1 MKRLPRVVLVT
12 TAVILLLCALVLTG
26 LRFLL
31 PNIDSYRQDI
41 IAYIEK
47 NNDVTVQIGKIE
59 GAWQYFG
66 PTFMLSNVEL
76 QNETTDI
83 TASVID
89 VELDIWSSILSLR
102 WRFRDLT
109 FYQLNVDYKVPF
121 NFEGSSE
128 GESLDSIEELFLRQ
142 FDHFILK
149 ESQLTFLTPSGQKTT
164 LILPE
169 LSWLNENERHRAQ
182 GFVSLETINKQHGY
196 LQVKLDVSDKNGVL
210 SDGIFYLQADNI
222 DMQPWLS
229 RWLRENTS
237 LRDANFSLSSWI
249 SLKNQQIESGLV
261 QLRQGEANWGTGSLS
276 QNLQVN
282 DLLLRMKRQGNGWL
296 FNIPEL
302 DTLKTNEYIW
312 PQGNVSV
319 LYLPASKKYQDND
332 HWRIRAKNIELERLS
347 EVLPTFSF
355 LTPEMVQDWQ
365 HRQPTGVVSEFALDL
380 TQNMPEHMQ
389 ISMDWQD
396 VSWKKWKAL
405 PSINHFSGVLA
416 GSMQSGGASVSL
428 QDSQVDYRDEFK
440 APFEIKTANGQL
452 YWLDNDSEFKLWSPS
467 LDVQAKSLWA
477 NGEFRYAKAK
487 KGNYA
492 DLAILAGLRLDD
504 AGDAWRYFPQK
515 LMGQDVAD
523 YLTKAV
529 IAGKVDNATLVYKG
543 DPANFPY
550 DNNDGQFQVYVPLR
564 DATFEYD
571 HEWPALLDL
580 DIDLDFRRAGLFMHV
595 PSVKLADA
603 TATNLDANI
612 PDYTKEMLYINADVS
627 GTGKQIQQYFTH
639 TPMKHSIGDTLEE
652 LQIGGTV
659 NGQLGLSIPLVAGK
673 DVVATGSVNLNKNDL
688 FIQPIDSTI
697 SSLTGSFVF
706 NNGDLRGE
714 KLQGQW
720 FGQPISVDFNTSDG
734 AKDYQVNVDIAGN
747 WALNKLSML
756 PEEIKQRVSGN
767 SDWKSHVAIT
777 IPESAKQQVGLQI
790 DVTAGLK
797 QLKSQLPAL
806 NNQLL
811 AELGEINVQAKG
823 TTEQLT
829 VGGDIGKRLGFN
841 TLWSLGDEPLKLLK
855 AHVAPWQNKLPELP
869 KQSVFAV
876 DLPPMT
882 DENWQS
888 LAGLLM
894 SSNRGQG
901 DMSIRLPE
909 SLDIHIPTINLGG
922 QDWKNVNFTYDL
934 QRAEQQVNIDSE
946 NLKGS
951 LQIFA
956 NQPWQVAIDYLYYNP
971 SSLAGNQDSLAGPA
985 QFDFSQWPQLH
996 FNCKECWVAGQ
1007 KLGEISANI
1016 QPMGHSLRLTGGTLN
1031 NSATQLKL
1039 DAIWHSQNGNKTEI
1053 AGSLTWGA
1061 FDETAA
1067 YFGILVPIIESP
1079 YTIQF
1084 DLDWANLP
1092 WSPDIATLN
1101 GKLSAKL
1108 GKGAIAQMGGGRAGQ
1123 ILRLVSFDAL
1133 LRKLQLDFRDT
1144 FSDDFNFDSI
1154 KGDATI
1160 HNGVMASKNTYVD
1173 GLVADIALSGEINLV
1188 KRQINLEAVITP
1200 EISAT
1205 VGVATAFVLNP
1216 FAGAAVFAATKVLG
1230 PLWSKVSVIRYRVTG
1245 SLDEPK
1251 IDEVLRQLKETQ
1263 E

>member
-1 MKRLPRVVLVT
+1 MRRLPRVVLVT
-12 TAVILLLCALVLTG
+12 TAVIFLLCALVLTG

-31 PNIDSYRQDI
+31 PNIDNYRQDI
-41 IAYIEK
+41 IAYVEK
-47 NNDVTVQIGKIE
+47 RVDVAVQIGNIE
-59 GAWQYFG
+59 GAWQSFG
-66 PTFMLSNVEL
+66 PTLTLS
-76 QNETTDI
+76 
-83 TASVID
+83 D
-89 VELDIWSSILSLR
+89 VELSNTTTDMTANTIIVELDVWRSLLSLR

-109 FYQLNVDYKVPF
+109 FYQLNIDYKVPF
-121 NFEGSSE
+121 NFDGTSESGSFD
-128 GESLDSIEELFLRQ
+128 GIEDLFLRQ
-142 FDHFILK
+142 FDHFVLK
-149 ESQLTFLTPSGQKTT
+149 ESQLTFLTPSEQKTT

-210 SDGIFYLQADNI
+210 SDGLLYLQADNI

-229 RWLRENTS
+229 RWLRDNTS
-237 LRDANFSLSSWI
+237 LRDANFSLSSWV
-249 SLKNQQIESGLV
+249 SLKNNRIDSGLI
-261 QLRQGEANWGTGSLS
+261 QLRQGEANWGSGELS

-302 DTLKTNEYIW
+302 DRLKTNEYIW

-319 LYLPASKKYQDND
+319 LYLPTSTKYQGND

-355 LTPEMVQDWQ
+355 LTPDMVQDWQ
-365 HRQPTGVVSEFALDL
+365 HRQLSGVVNEFALDI
-380 TQNMPEHMQ
+380 TQNMPEHTQ

-396 VSWKKWKAL
+396 VGWKKWKDL
-405 PSINHFSGVLA
+405 PSMDHFSGVLV
-416 GSMQSGGASVSL
+416 GSMQSGGAAIRL
-428 QDSQVDYRDEFK
+428 QDSVVDYRDEFK
-440 APFEIKTANGQL
+440 APFEIKTAKGQF
-452 YWLDNDSEFKLWSPS
+452 YWVDNNSEFKLWSPS
-467 LDVQAKSLWA
+467 IDLQAKSLWA

-515 LMGQDVAD
+515 LMGQDVAN
-523 YLTKAV
+523 YLTKAI

-543 DPANFPY
+543 DPAHFPY
-550 DNNDGQFQVYVPLR
+550 DGNDGQFQVNVPLR
-564 DATFEYD
+564 EATFEYD
-571 HEWPALLDL
+571 HEWPALLNL
-580 DIDLDFRRAGLFMHV
+580 DIDLDFRRAGLYMHV
-595 PSVKLADA
+595 PTVKLGDA

-612 PDYTKEMLYINADVS
+612 PDYTKEMLYIDADIS

-652 LQIGGTV
+652 LQIGGIV
-659 NGQLGLSIPLVAGK
+659 NGQLGLSIPLAAGK
-673 DVVATGSVNLNKNDL
+673 DVVAKGTVNLNKNDL
-688 FIQPIDSTI
+688 LIQSIDSSI
-697 SSLTGSFVF
+697 SSLTGSFTF
-706 NNGDLRGE
+706 NNGNLQGE

-720 FGQPISVDFNTSDG
+720 FGQPISVDFTTLDS
-734 AKDYQVNVDIAGN
+734 AKNYQVNVDISGN
-747 WALNKLSML
+747 WALNKLAML
-756 PEEIKQRVSGN
+756 PNEIKQRVSGT

-777 IPESAKQQVGLQI
+777 LPNSAKQPVGLQI

-806 NNQLL
+806 SSQLL
-811 AELGEINVQAKG
+811 AELGQIHVQAKG

-829 VGGDIGKRLGFN
+829 IGGDIGQRLGFN
-841 TLWSLGDEPLKLLK
+841 SLWDLTSKPLKLVK
-855 AHVAPWQNKLPELP
+855 ATVAQWDNKVPDLP
-869 KQSVFAV
+869 KGSSLMVS
-876 DLPPMT
+876 LPAIT
-882 DENWQS
+882 DMDWQK
-888 LAGLLM
+888 LAGLLV
-894 SSNRGQG
+894 SSGGQQG
-901 DMSIRLPE
+901 VASIGLPE
-909 SLDIHIPTINLGG
+909 RLDVNIPSIYLGG
-922 QDWKNVNFTYDL
+922 QQWNDVSFSYNL
-934 QRAEQQVNIDSE
+934 QRAEQQINIDSH

-951 LQIFA
+951 LQILV

-971 SSLAGNQDSLAGPA
+971 SSSADNQSTEST
-985 QFDFSQWPQLH
+985 QFDFSQWPQLQIH
-996 FNCKECWVAGQ
+996 CQECWVAGQ
-1007 KLGEISANI
+1007 KLGELSANI
-1016 QPMGHSLRLTGGTLN
+1016 QPKGHLLQLTGGTLN

-1039 DAIWHSQNGNKTEI
+1039 DAIWHSEKGNKTQI
-1053 AGSLTWGA
+1053 AGSLTGKA

-1067 YFGILVPIIESP
+1067 YFGILVPIINSP
-1079 YTIQF
+1079 YTIEF

-1092 WSPDIATLN
+1092 WEPDISTLN

-1133 LRKLQLDFRDT
+1133 LRKLRLDFSDT
-1144 FSDDFNFDSI
+1144 FSDDFDFDSI

-1160 HNGVMASKNTYVD
+1160 KNGVLSSKNTYVD
-1173 GLVADIALSGEINLV
+1173 GLVADITFDGKIDLV
-1188 KRQINLEAVITP
+1188 KRQINVEAVITP

-1205 VGVATAFVLNP
+1205 VGVATAFVVNP

>member
-1 MKRLPRVVLVT
+1 MRRLSRVVLVT
-12 TAVILLLCALVLTG
+12 TAVIFFLCALVLTG

-41 IAYIEK
+41 IAYVEK
-47 NNDVTVQIGKIE
+47 RADVAVQIGHIK
-59 GAWQYFG
+59 GAWQSFG
-66 PTFMLSNVEL
+66 PTLTLS
-76 QNETTDI
+76 
-83 TASVID
+83 D
-89 VELDIWSSILSLR
+89 VELSNTTTDMTANTIIVELDVWRSLLSLR

-109 FYQLNVDYKVPF
+109 FYQLNIDYNVPF
-121 NFEGSSE
+121 HFDGTSE
-128 GESLDSIEELFLRQ
+128 NESFDGIEDLFLRQ
-142 FDHFILK
+142 FDHFVLK
-149 ESQLTFLTPSGQKTT
+149 DSQLTFLTPSEEKTT

-182 GFVSLETINKQHGY
+182 GYVSLETINKQHGY
-196 LQVKLDVSDKNGVL
+196 LQVKLDVSDKNGIL
-210 SDGIFYLQADNI
+210 SDGLFYLQADNI

-237 LRDANFSLSSWI
+237 LRDANFSLSSWV
-249 SLKNQQIESGLV
+249 SLKNNRIDSGLI
-261 QLRQGEANWGTGSLS
+261 QLRQGEANWGTGELS

-302 DTLKTNEYIW
+302 DKLKTNEYIW

-319 LYLPASKKYQDND
+319 LYLPSSTKYQGND

-365 HRQPTGVVSEFALDL
+365 HRQPSGVVNEFALDI
-380 TQNMPEHMQ
+380 TQNMPENMQ

-396 VSWKKWKAL
+396 VGWKKWKEL
-405 PSINHFSGVLA
+405 PSVDHFSGVLV
-416 GSMQSGGASVSL
+416 GGMQSGGAVIRL
-428 QDSQVDYRDEFK
+428 QDSNVDYRNEFK
-440 APFEIKTANGQL
+440 APFEIKTAEGQF
-452 YWLDNDSEFKLWSPS
+452 YWIDNDSEFKLWSPS
-467 LDVQAKSLWA
+467 LDLQAKSLWA

-543 DPANFPY
+543 DPAHFPY
-550 DNNDGQFQVYVPLR
+550 NGNDGQFQVYVPLR

-571 HEWPALLDL
+571 HQWPALLDL
-580 DIDLDFRRAGLFMHV
+580 DIDLDFRRAGLYMHA
-595 PSVKLADA
+595 PTVKLGDV
-603 TATNLDANI
+603 TATNLDVNI
-612 PDYTKEMLYINADVS
+612 PDYTKEMLYIDGDIS
-627 GTGKQIQQYFTH
+627 GTGKQIQQYFTQ
-639 TPMKHSIGDTLEE
+639 TPMKHSIGDTLNE

-659 NGQLGLSIPLVAGK
+659 NGQLGLSIPLVGGK
-673 DVVATGSVNLNKNDL
+673 DVVAKGTVNLNKNDL
-688 FIQPIDSTI
+688 LIQSIDSTI
-697 SSLTGSFVF
+697 SSLTGSFTF
-706 NNGDLRGE
+706 KNGDLQGD
-714 KLQGQW
+714 KLQGEW
-720 FGQPISVDFNTSDG
+720 FGQPITVDFTTLDTP
-734 AKDYQVNVDIAGN
+734 KDYQVNVDITGD
-747 WALNKLSML
+747 WALNKLAML
-756 PEEIKQRVSGN
+756 PDEIKKRVSGT

-777 IPESAKQQVGLQI
+777 LPNSAKQPVGLQI

-806 NNQLL
+806 NSQLL
-811 AELGEINVQAKG
+811 AELGQIHVQAKG

-829 VGGDIGKRLGFN
+829 IGGNIGQRLGFN
-841 TLWSLGDEPLKLLK
+841 SLWDLSSKPLKLVK
-855 AHVAPWQNKLPELP
+855 AKVAQWDKQVPDLP
-869 KQSVFAV
+869 KNSSLIVN
-876 DLPPMT
+876 LPAIT
-882 DENWQS
+882 DMDWPK
-888 LAGLLM
+888 LAGLLVP
-894 SSNRGQG
+894 SGSRQG
-901 DMSIRLPE
+901 GGSIGLPE
-909 SLDIHIPTINLGG
+909 ILDVNIPSIYLGG
-922 QDWKNVNFTYDL
+922 QQWENVSFSYNL
-934 QRAEQQVNIDSE
+934 QRAEQYINIDSH

-951 LQIFA
+951 LQILA

-971 SSLAGNQDSLAGPA
+971 SSFGNTQPA
-985 QFDFSQWPQLH
+985 EPTQFDFSQWPQLQIH
-996 FNCKECWVAGQ
+996 CQECWVAGQ
-1007 KLGEISANI
+1007 KLGELSANI
-1016 QPMGHSLRLTGGTLN
+1016 QPKGHLLQLTGGTLN

-1039 DAIWHSQNGNKTEI
+1039 DAVWHSEKGNKTQI
-1053 AGSLTWGA
+1053 AGSLSGKA

-1067 YFGILVPIIESP
+1067 YFGILVPIIDSP
-1079 YTIQF
+1079 YTIEF
-1084 DLDWANLP
+1084 DLNWADLP
-1092 WSPDIATLN
+1092 WSPDISTLN

-1133 LRKLQLDFRDT
+1133 LRKLRLDFSDT
-1144 FSDDFNFDSI
+1144 FSDDFDFDSI

-1160 HNGVMASKNTYVD
+1160 QNGILSSKNTYVD
-1173 GLVADIALSGEINLV
+1173 GLIADITFDGKIDLV
-1188 KRQINLEAVITP
+1188 KRQINVEAVITP

-1205 VGVATAFVLNP
+1205 VGVATAFVVNP

>member
-12 TAVILLLCALVLTG
+12 TAVIFLLCALVLTG

-41 IAYIEK
+41 IGYVEK
-47 NNDVTVQIGKIE
+47 HADVVVQIGKIE

-66 PTFMLSNVEL
+66 PTLRLTDVEL
-76 QNETTDI
+76 HNATTDVKASAI
-83 TASVID
+83 T
-89 VELDIWSSILSLR
+89 VELDIWRSLLSLR

-109 FYQLNVDYKVPF
+109 FYQLSVDHKVPF
-121 NFEGSSE
+121 NFDDTSESGSFD
-128 GESLDSIEELFLRQ
+128 GIEDLFLRQ
-142 FDHFILK
+142 FDHFVLK
-149 ESQLTFLTPSGQKTT
+149 ESQLTFLTPSEQKTT

-210 SDGIFYLQADNI
+210 SDGLLYLQADNI

-229 RWLRENTS
+229 RWLRDNTS
-237 LRDANFSLSSWI
+237 LRDANFSLSSWV
-249 SLKNQQIESGLV
+249 SLKNNRIDSGLV
-261 QLRQGEANWGTGSLS
+261 QLRQGEANWGTGELA

-312 PQGNVSV
+312 PQGSVSV
-319 LYLPASKKYQDND
+319 LYLPTSKKYQDND

-355 LTPEMVQDWQ
+355 LTPEIVQDWQ
-365 HRQPTGVVSEFALDL
+365 HRQPSGVISEFALDI
-380 TQNMPEHMQ
+380 TQDMPEHTQ

-396 VSWKKWKAL
+396 VSWKKWKEL
-405 PSINHFSGVLA
+405 PSVDHFSGVLV
-416 GSMQSGGASVSL
+416 GGMQSGGAAIRL
-428 QDSQVDYRDEFK
+428 QDSIVDYRDEFK
-440 APFEIKTANGQL
+440 APFEIKTAKGQF
-452 YWLDNDSEFKLWSPS
+452 YWVDNDSEFKLWSPS
-467 LDVQAKSLWA
+467 LDLQATSIWA

-523 YLTKAV
+523 YLTKAI

-543 DPANFPY
+543 DPAHFPY
-550 DNNDGQFQVYVPLR
+550 DDNDGQFEVYVPLR

-571 HEWPALLDL
+571 HEWPALLNL
-580 DIDLDFRRAGLFMHV
+580 DIDLDFRRAGLYMHL
-595 PSVKLADA
+595 PTVKLGDA

-612 PDYTKEMLYINADVS
+612 PDYTKEMLYIDADIS

-673 DVVATGSVNLNKNDL
+673 DVAAKGTVNLNKNDL
-688 FIQPIDSTI
+688 LIQSIDSTI
-697 SSLTGSFVF
+697 SSLTGSFTF
-706 NNGDLRGE
+706 NNGNLQGE

-720 FGQPISVDFNTSDG
+720 FGQPITVDFTTLDG
-734 AKDYQVNVDIAGN
+734 EKDYQVNVDITGD
-747 WALNKLSML
+747 WVLNKLAML
-756 PEEIKQRVSGN
+756 PDEIKQRVSGT
-767 SDWKSHVAIT
+767 SDWKSHIAIT
-777 IPESAKQQVGLQI
+777 LPNSAKQQVGLQI
-790 DVTAGLK
+790 DFTAGLK
-797 QLKSQLPAL
+797 KLKSQLPAL
-806 NNQLL
+806 NSQLL
-811 AELGEINVQAKG
+811 SELGQIHVQAKG

-829 VGGDIGKRLGFN
+829 IGGDVGQRLGFN
-841 TLWSLGDEPLKLLK
+841 SLWDLSGKPLKLAK
-855 AHVAPWQNKLPELP
+855 ATVAQWHNKVPDLPKGSLLSVNLPAITDMDWSEFVGLLVSSGSHQGAGSIGLPETLDVNIP
-869 KQSVFAV
+869 
-876 DLPPMT
+876 
-882 DENWQS
+882 
-888 LAGLLM
+888 
-894 SSNRGQG
+894 
-901 DMSIRLPE
+901 SIY
-909 SLDIHIPTINLGG
+909 LGG
-922 QDWKNVNFTYDL
+922 QQWDDVSFTYNL
-934 QRAEQQVNIDSE
+934 QRAEQQINIDSH

-951 LQIFA
+951 LQILA

-971 SSLAGNQDSLAGPA
+971 SSFADNQSSEPVH
-985 QFDFSQWPQLH
+985 FDFSQWPQLQIH
-996 FNCKECWVAGQ
+996 CKECWVAGQ
-1007 KLGEISANI
+1007 KLGELGANI
-1016 QPMGHSLRLTGGTLN
+1016 QPKGNLLQLTGGTLN
-1031 NSATQLKL
+1031 NSATELKL
-1039 DAIWHSQNGNKTEI
+1039 DAIWHSEKGNKTQI
-1053 AGSLTWGA
+1053 AGSLTGKA

-1067 YFGILVPIIESP
+1067 YFGILVPIIDSP
-1079 YTIQF
+1079 YTIEF
-1084 DLDWANLP
+1084 DLNWGNLP
-1092 WSPDIATLN
+1092 WSPDISTLN

-1133 LRKLQLDFRDT
+1133 LRKLRLDFSDT
-1144 FSDDFNFDSI
+1144 FSDNFDFDSI

-1160 HNGVMASKNTYVD
+1160 HNGVLTSKNTYVD
-1173 GLVADIALSGEINLV
+1173 GLVADITFDGKIDLV
-1188 KRQINLEAVITP
+1188 NRQINVEAVITP

-1205 VGVATAFVLNP
+1205 VGVATAFVVNP
-1216 FAGAAVFAATKVLG
+1216 FAGAAVFAASKVLG